1 MHTVLCVRTNTRK
14 TKENRKPNFYV
25 RIDDCKCR
33 RLTGTFVFLT
43 KTLLVNSA
51 FLAISLKFS
60 FVSLKYSRRSCDDL
74 ANDRD

>member
-1 MHTVLCVRTNTRK
+1 MRANKHSKNK
-14 TKENRKPNFYV
+14 TKPKFYV